1 MRAELYKKEKEIY
14 ELKKEINELNL
25 KISHEEIQRR
35 KIDESLNHSNFVQQ
49 TEGKKF
55 NENINILTH
64 DNWHLNNRLQRDTTA
79 LNDQVRLKDD
89 INNQL
94 KYKEEELSIYIKS
107 QSDELNDKKLRI
119 NMLTSEIME
128 LKKKLDSVTV
138 NNFKVEE
145 KIDNLH
151 KKFNVDQDE

>member
-25 KISHEEIQRR
+25 KISHEEIQKR
-35 KIDESLNHSNFVQQ
+35 KIDESLNHNNFVQQ
-49 TEGKKF
+49 TESKKF
-55 NENINILTH
+55 NDNINVLTH
-64 DNWHLNNRLQRDTTA
+64 DNWHLSNRLQRDSTA
-79 LNDQVRLKDD
+79 LNDQIRLKDD
-89 INNQL
+89 LNNQV
-94 KYKEEELSIYIKS
+94 KYKDEELSIYIKS